1 VIPLFAFVRGD
12 CLGLVV
18 LVDARNTIG
27 EVAAIAQRAAAMRVA
42 PSPSA
47 VVRKDGIAL
56 DASLTVEAVGL
67 LPLDRIDVGA
77 EG

>member
-1 VIPLFAFVRGD
+1 MIPLFAFVRGD